1 MNKDSYLTVSYISWY
16 LHSIYRQHLKWRGC
30 YGQRQRQ

>member
-1 MNKDSYLTVSYISWY
+1 MNKDSYLTVSYISLY
-16 LHSIYRQHLKWRGC
+16 LNSIYRQHSKWRNC